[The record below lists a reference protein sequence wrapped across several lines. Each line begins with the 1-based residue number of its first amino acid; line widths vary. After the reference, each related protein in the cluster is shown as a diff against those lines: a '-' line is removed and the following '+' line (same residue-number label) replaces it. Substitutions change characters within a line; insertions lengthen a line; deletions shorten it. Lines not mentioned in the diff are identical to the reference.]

1 LYPTT
6 NVITN
11 SGMSPRCAIKPPV
24 LRFAGLPVPYPKTYT
39 TLPSDQ
45 IPHNAADV
53 IGCINPTIIVHDATD
68 GATSSVF

>member
-1 LYPTT
+1 
-6 NVITN
+6 
-11 SGMSPRCAIKPPV
+11 
-24 LRFAGLPVPYPKTYT
+24 VPYPKTYT